1 MDLALL
7 EAIKG
12 IPAGQPCV
20 IDIPCQT
27 CAFLRRTIHIEGL

>member
-7 EAIKG
+7 AAIKG
-12 IPAGQPCV
+12 IPAGQRCV

-27 CAFLRRTIHIEGL
+27 CAFLRRTIRIEGL